1 MKFSTFLKV
10 FFGIVGIIILLF
22 LLYVIVNGAAY
33 DGTMD
38 ANSLISGAGF
48 LQSCSFSNHSLL

>member
-33 DGTMD
+33 DGIID
-38 ANSLISGAGF
+38 ALRQYRI
-48 LQSCSFSNHSLL
+48 H

>member
-22 LLYVIVNGAAY
+22 LLYVIIACAVA
-33 DGTMD
+33 DGVTY
-38 ANSLISGAGF
+38 AL
-48 LQSCSFSNHSLL
+48 LQYRIR

>member
-10 FFGIVGIIILLF
+10 CFGIIAVITVAF
-22 LLYVIVNGAAY
+22 LLYVIVNCAAY

-38 ANSLISGAGF
+38 ALR
-48 LQSCSFSNHSLL
+48 QYRVH

>member
-33 DGTMD
+33 DGAMD
-38 ANSLISGAGF
+38 ALI
-48 LQSCSFSNHSLL
+48 H

>member
-10 FFGIVGIIILLF
+10 FFGIVGIIIILLF

-33 DGTMD
+33 DGTID
-38 ANSLISGAGF
+38 ALRQYRI
-48 LQSCSFSNHSLL
+48 H

>member
-10 FFGIVGIIILLF
+10 FFGIVGIIILLL

-33 DGTMD
+33 DGTID
-38 ANSLISGAGF
+38 ALRQYRIR
-48 LQSCSFSNHSLL
+48 

>member
-38 ANSLISGAGF
+38 ALRQYRI
-48 LQSCSFSNHSLL
+48 H